1 MGSTKCPEPPAGS
14 NRACKLGFPGYI
26 LSIFSSG
33 EGKEEATSQN
43 CGERGGQAWQAL
55 QSFPEREPCKAPG
68 MKRLLE
74 SGLPGFRVE
83 RMLLV
88 QFQQSVIP
96 CNFTSRGDNQACEI
110 HHPRPL

>member
-1 MGSTKCPEPPAGS
+1 MGSRKCPELPRLHPE
-14 NRACKLGFPGYI
+14 YI
-26 LSIFSSG
+26 LIGGG
-33 EGKEEATSQN
+33 EGRGHQSELGRGRE
-43 CGERGGQAWQAL
+43 GGQAWRAL

-68 MKRLLE
+68 MKRLMK